1 MSNTMYPC
9 LWFDG
14 NAEEAAKFYCS
25 ILKDSSVK
33 VCTPMVVTFEL
44 CGKQFMGL
52 NGGPMFKPNASISF
66 FVACTSIEETNEV
79 WNKLIEGGT
88 ALIPIDKQPWS
99 ERYGWVKDKFGFT
112 WQVMVTDRNSDKQ
125 SICPALLFTQQK
137 FGKAEEAV
145 KLYTSVFKNSNIDVL
160 VPYPDGDANA
170 GKVMFSEFKL
180 DGYTIV
186 AMDGPG
192 EHGYTFNEAVSL
204 VVTCADQEEIDYY
217 WNKFI
222 ADGGQESQCG
232 WLKDKFGVSWQIVPA
247 VLGKLMTGPHAQK
260 VMQAF
265 MKMKKFIIADLEKAA
280 DGK

>member
-14 NAEEAAKFYCS
+14 NAEEAAKFYCG
-25 ILKDSSVK
+25 ILKDSTVK

-52 NGGPMFKPNASISF
+52 NGGPMFQPNPSISF
-66 FVACTSIEETNEV
+66 FVKCTSIDETNEV
-79 WNKLIEGGT
+79 WGKLIEGGS
-88 ALIPIDKQPWS
+88 ALIPIDKQPWNK
-99 ERYGWVKDKFGFT
+99 RYGWVKDKFGFT
-112 WQVMVTDRNSDKQ
+112 WQVMVSDRENDKQ
-125 SICPALLFTQQK
+125 TICPAMLFTQNK

-145 KLYTSVFKNSNIDVL
+145 KLYTSLFKNSNIDVL
-160 VPYPDGDANA
+160 IPYPDGDANA

-180 DGYTIV
+180 NGYNIV

-192 EHGYTFNEAVSL
+192 EHTYTFNEAVSL
-204 VVTCADQEEIDYY
+204 VVNCDTQEEIDHY
-217 WNKFI
+217 WGKFT
-222 ADGGQESQCG
+222 ANGGQESQCG
-232 WLKDKFGVSWQIVPA
+232 WLKDKWGVSWQIVPA
-247 VLGKLMTGPHAQK
+247 VLGKLMTGPNAQK

-280 DGK
+280 S

>member
-1 MSNTMYPC
+1 MSNQLYPC
-9 LWFDG
+9 LWFNG
-14 NAEEAAKFYCS
+14 NAEEAARFYCG

-52 NGGPMFKPNASISF
+52 NGGPMFKPNPSISF
-66 FVACTSIEETNEV
+66 FIKCETVDETNDT
-79 WNKLIEGGT
+79 WNKLSEGGK
-88 ALIPIDKQPWS
+88 ALMPIDKYPWS
-99 ERYGWVKDKFGFT
+99 ERYGWIQDKFGFT
-112 WQVMVTDRNSDKQ
+112 WQVMVHDGKDNKQ
-125 SICPALLFTQQK
+125 TVCPSMLFTKEK

-160 VPYPDGDANA
+160 IPYPAGDANA

-180 DGYTIV
+180 NGYNIV

-192 EHGYTFNEAVSL
+192 NHEYTFNEAVSL
-204 VVTCADQEEIDYY
+204 VVNCDTQDEIDYY
-217 WNKFI
+217 WNKFTT
-222 ADGGQESQCG
+222 DGGVESQCG
-232 WLKDKFGVSWQIVPA
+232 WLKDKFGVSWQIVPS
-247 VLGKLMTGPHAQK
+247 VLGKLMTGPAAPR

-280 DGK
+280 AS

>member
-1 MSNTMYPC
+1 MSNQLYPC

-25 ILKDSSVK
+25 ILKESSVK

-52 NGGPMFKPNASISF
+52 NGGPMFKPNPSISF
-66 FVACTSIEETNEV
+66 FIKCTSIDETNEV
-79 WNKLIEGGT
+79 WNKLIDGGS

-99 ERYGWVKDKFGFT
+99 ERYGWLKDKFGFT
-112 WQVMVTDRNSDKQ
+112 WQIMIHEGKDNKQ
-125 SICPALLFTQQK
+125 AVCPSMLFTNEK

-145 KLYTSVFKNSNIDVL
+145 KLYTSVFKNSGIDML
-160 VPYPDGDANA
+160 VPYPAGDTSA

-180 DGYTIV
+180 NGYNII

-192 EHGYTFNEAVSL
+192 NHDYTFNEAVSL
-204 VVTCADQEEIDYY
+204 VATCDTQEEIDYY
-217 WNKFI
+217 WNSLT
-222 ADGGQESQCG
+222 ANGGKESMCG
-232 WLKDKFGVSWQIVPA
+232 WLRDKFGVWWQIVPS
-247 VLGKLMTGPHAQK
+247 VLGKLMTGPAAPK

-280 DGK
+280 E